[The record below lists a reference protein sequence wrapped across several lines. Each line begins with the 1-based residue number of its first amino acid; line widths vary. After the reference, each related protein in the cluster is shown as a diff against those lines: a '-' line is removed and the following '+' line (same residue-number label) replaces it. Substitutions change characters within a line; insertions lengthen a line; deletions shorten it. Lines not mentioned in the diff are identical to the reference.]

1 MSSDMQDDRF
11 APPRAHV
18 EDVETAA
25 EGMQLA
31 TRRSRF
37 GAAIIDVVI
46 AMAAI
51 WAVSVVTPWNAFN
64 TEGFGW
70 SSPQFL
76 SPALGFLLFMAIN
89 GWLLA
94 TRGQTVGK
102 SLLKIRI
109 ARPDG
114 SPASLGRLLGLRY
127 GVGSAINIIPAAG
140 QIWGILDALLIF
152 RKSQRCLHDSI
163 ADTIVLK
170 A

>member
-31 TRRSRF
+31 TRGTRL

-46 AMAAI
+46 AMAAM
-51 WAVSVVTPWNAFN
+51 WVVSVVTPWNPFN
-64 TEGFGW
+64 TEGFAW
-70 SSPQFL
+70 SRAQFL

-140 QIWGILDALLIF
+140 QVWGIVDALLIF
-152 RKSQRCLHDSI
+152 RKSHRCLHDSI

>member
-1 MSSDMQDDRF
+1 MTSDTQDDRF

-25 EGMQLA
+25 EGIQLA
-31 TRRSRF
+31 TRGTRL

-46 AMAAI
+46 AMAAM
-51 WAVSVVTPWNAFN
+51 WLVSLVTPWNPFDSQ
-64 TEGFGW
+64 GFAW
-70 SSPQFL
+70 SKPHFA
-76 SPALGFLLFMAIN
+76 SPALGFLLFLAVN

-114 SPASLGRLLGLRY
+114 SAASFGRLVGLRY
-127 GVGSAINIIPAAG
+127 GIGSVIGIIPAAG
-140 QIWGILDALLIF
+140 QVWGIVDALMIF
-152 RKSQRCLHDSI
+152 RQSRRCLHDSI